1 MTRINCNDWVRK
13 SLHGALVN
21 PIIGLAEDRLH
32 SPVGQSQCHDEKPKK
47 QNQPTTKQE
56 QNTRNTKTKTKNKTK
71 KKHPKRKIG
80 IVNKASSVE
89 KRCLVHHGGII
100 VWRERTK
107 HDTEKSK
114 TCAIHKHM

>member
-1 MTRINCNDWVRK
+1 MMKNQK
-13 SLHGALVN
+13 SRTNQQPNKSKTHAT
-21 PIIGLAEDRLH
+21 
-32 SPVGQSQCHDEKPKK
+32 QKQKPK
-47 QNQPTTKQE
+47 TKQ
-56 QNTRNTKTKTKNKTK
+56 

-114 TCAIHKHM
+114 TCAIHKDM